1 MRLLIKSSSD
11 LRFSFRRR
19 YRDFFWPLLLSGMV
33 ALLVTLA
40 FLQYRWTNEASA
52 ASEMRIGAEL
62 ESLMMKWHADL
73 YGEFSA
79 ICTAM
84 QVGADSGARDTWND
98 YLERYTEWK
107 SALPHETLSNVYRNP
122 DFVEDVYIW
131 DTNLR
136 SKPQLFR
143 LNAENKKIETV
154 DVPPSLNVLLRRL
167 RANSSSLA
175 TSLRAWELPGQAR
188 RGGELDIAPASG
200 SSEVN
205 SGWQFDEQ
213 VPAIVHPVFQRDG
226 RSLNGQSPVDWMV
239 IVLDLNALQNRILPE
254 LAARYFGGLE
264 GLEYRIAVLAKGATP
279 RVIYSSDPG
288 FGSLSADSA
297 DASLSIFGP
306 SPEDGGDRSQTR
318 GKKVYSLRSID
329 WHSFSGGAWFPVIRY
344 ESAAPSAWLLTLQHR
359 ADPLQDVISRVRQK
373 NLAVSALV
381 LMLLAVSIIFLT
393 IAGIRAQKFTKMQMD
408 FVASVSHELRTP
420 LSAIFSAAENIKDG
434 VICDRTDLAEYGSM
448 LMAQSRQLMDHV
460 DGILLFASIRNG
472 KDRYNI
478 RAFPVS
484 DILERVRKNLAT
496 LLLEHS
502 VLIEES
508 IERPVPWVLAD
519 SLAVSDCLQNLI
531 TNAVKYGGVDRR
543 IRISAR
549 RELGEKGAKE
559 VAISIQDRG
568 MGIHRSELKRIFEP
582 FYRSGDATRA
592 QIHGTG
598 LGLSVAQHLAEAVGG
613 RLSVKSE
620 VGLGSVF
627 TLHLRTVEPESSEL
641 AHESLEEDKVMK

>member
-1 MRLLIKSSSD
+1 VRLLTKSSSD
-11 LRFSFRRR
+11 LTFSFRRR
-19 YRDFFWPLLLSGMV
+19 YKDFFWPLLLSGMV

-84 QVGADSGARDTWND
+84 QVGADSGARDTWKD
-98 YLERYTEWK
+98 YLERYAEWK
-107 SALPHETLSNVYRNP
+107 NALPQATLANVYRNP
-122 DFVEDVYIW
+122 DFVENVYIW
-131 DTNLR
+131 DTNLD

-143 LNAENKKIETV
+143 LSAEKKKIEAV
-154 DVPPSLNVLLRRL
+154 EAPRNLQVLLRRL
-167 RANSSSLA
+167 RANSSTLA
-175 TSLRAWELPGQAR
+175 TSLRVWELPGQAR
-188 RGGELDIAPASG
+188 PSGELGIAPRSG
-200 SSEVN
+200 SPDVN

-226 RSLNGQSPVDWMV
+226 RSLTSQSPVDWMV
-239 IVLDLNALQNRILPE
+239 IVLDFNALQNRILPE
-254 LAARYFGGLE
+254 LAGRYFGGLD
-264 GLEYRIAVLAKGATP
+264 GLEYRIAVIAKGARP
-279 RVIYSSDPG
+279 RVIYSSDPE
-288 FGSLSADSA
+288 FGSRNADAA

-306 SPEDGGDRSQTR
+306 SPEAAGDQSQEK
-318 GKKVYSLRSID
+318 GQKVHSLRSID
-329 WHSFSGGAWFPVIRY
+329 WHSFSGTAWFPVFRY
-344 ESAAPSAWLLTLQHR
+344 ESTPSAWVLTLQHR

-373 NLAVSALV
+373 NLAVSALI
-381 LMLLAVSIIFLT
+381 LMLLAVSITFLT

-434 VICDRTDLAEYGSM
+434 VIRDRSGLADYGAM

-460 DGILLFASIRNG
+460 DRVLLFASIRSG

-484 DILERVRKNLAT
+484 EILERVRKNLAA
-496 LLLEHS
+496 LILEHS

-531 TNAVKYGGVDRR
+531 TNAVKYGGADRR
-543 IRISAR
+543 IQISASQER
-549 RELGEKGAKE
+549 GEKGSKE
-559 VAISIQDRG
+559 VAISIRDRG
-568 MGIHRSELKRIFEP
+568 MGIHSSELKRIFEP
-582 FYRSGDATRA
+582 FYRSGDAMRA
-592 QIHGTG
+592 QIPGTG
-598 LGLSVAQHLAEAVGG
+598 LGLSVAQHLAEAIGG

-627 TLHLRTVEPESSEL
+627 TLHLRAAEAESGEL
-641 AHESLEEDKVMK
+641 AHESLVEDKVME